1 VSVLRGGL
9 SDAQSLRATVVKGSN
24 TDMSNSPATSSG
36 VVGESHNP
44 FSDNPLEVALA
55 RGV

>member
-1 VSVLRGGL
+1 MIE
-9 SDAQSLRATVVKGSN
+9 
-24 TDMSNSPATSSG
+24 MSNSLATSSG